1 MSRDPDRAANGTGSS
16 WIHIGLGTI
25 FYGLNLD
32 SDPELIE
39 TMNIVSKQDLIKGS
53 RTRT

>member
-1 MSRDPDRAANGTGSS
+1 MSRDPDRAANETGSS
-16 WIHIGLGTI
+16 RIHIGLVTI

-32 SDPELIE
+32 SDPEPIG
-39 TMNIVSKQDLIKGS
+39 TMNIVPNQDLIKGS